1 MRRAPARTLTSQSTT
16 GGVTLGDASLNRK
29 SDSVPTILVVDDS
42 AVDRKLVGGLL
53 ERQTDWATQSCH
65 DGRQAV
71 ELLETP
77 PLPDVIVTDL
87 QMPEMDG
94 LQLVEAVKED
104 HPYIPVV
111 LLTAKGSEEIA
122 VDALRRG
129 AASYVPK
136 RRLGEDLVDTV
147 ERILASVDADRTHLR
162 LLHHLTAS
170 DQAFFLRNDF
180 DQISQLAGY
189 VQQQLRCLPLG
200 DETERLR
207 VCLAL
212 EEALKNAC
220 LHGNLEIDT
229 PPPGTDREALKRLVS
244 ERARQ
249 APYSGRRIDV
259 AVRVD
264 RHAATFTIRDEGP
277 GFDHAR
283 VLAEAVLDDQEQA
296 STRGLAL
303 MRTIFDEVKFN
314 DSGSE
319 VTLVKRALTVDEL
332 LDESDET
339 SPVPEI

>member
-1 MRRAPARTLTSQSTT
+1 M
-16 GGVTLGDASLNRK
+16 
-29 SDSVPTILVVDDS
+29 PTILVVDDS
-42 AVDRKLVGGLL
+42 AVDRKLVSGLL
-53 ERQTDWATQSCH
+53 ERQSGWATQSCD

-77 PLPDVIVTDL
+77 PPPDVIVTDL

-104 HPYIPVV
+104 HPFIPVV

-147 ERILASVDADRTHLR
+147 DRILTSVDADRVHLR

-170 DQAFFLRNDF
+170 DQSFLLRNDF

-220 LHGNLEIDT
+220 IHGNLEIKT
-229 PPPGTDREALKRLVS
+229 PPPGSEREELKRLVS
-244 ERARQ
+244 ERSYQ
-249 APYSGRRIDV
+249 SPYSARRIDV
-259 AVRVD
+259 TVRVD
-264 RHAATFTIRDEGP
+264 RNAATFTIRDEGP
-277 GFDHAR
+277 GFDHNR
-283 VLAEAVLDDQEQA
+283 VLADAVLDDQEEA

-303 MRTIFDEVKFN
+303 MRTIFDDVHFN
-314 DSGSE
+314 DAGNE
-319 VTLVKRALTVDEL
+319 VTLLKRALTVDEL
-332 LDESDET
+332 LDEGDET
-339 SPVPEI
+339 VPAPSD